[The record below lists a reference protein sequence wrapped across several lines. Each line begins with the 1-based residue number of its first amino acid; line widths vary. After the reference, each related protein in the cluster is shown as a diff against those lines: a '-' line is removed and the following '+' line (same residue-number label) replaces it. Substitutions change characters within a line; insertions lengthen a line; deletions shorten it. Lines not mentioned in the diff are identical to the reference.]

1 MHALRACLA
10 LWTLAALTLASRT
23 HAQKIPNSN
32 PDTVRIHPERRL
44 TLKAP
49 EKLYSHDVTGSDD
62 VVVLQNEN
70 TLYVQATIAFLPPM
84 VAVLHVIGD
93 SHEWTVILKAV
104 ANQDDV
110 RETIELVVAPP
121 PELAPAAVALPEP
134 KAQPAVQAADDSYPI
149 TWSALTG
156 RGYLWLATSKDP
168 GYVRASQT
176 TLGVRISKR
185 VHALLTT
192 TLDLHVTWADEHL
205 LLERPDR
212 DHSLRPLWLQGA
224 LHLRLKQ
231 RGRMSIAPIVGLGAR
246 VREAGELLDLR
257 ETPALDGLT
266 GGAFA
271 VLGVGLERRF
281 GDGIFGV
288 DVVGEA
294 GGPDEQ
300 WSLSVLFT
308 LGCLPKCEG
317 G

>member
-62 VVVLQNEN
+62 VVVLQNES

-121 PELAPAAVALPEP
+121 PELAPAAVALPER
-134 KAQPAVQAADDSYPI
+134 KAQPVAQTADDSYPI
-149 TWSALTG
+149 AWSALTG
-156 RGYLWLATSKDP
+156 RGYLWLTTSDDS
-168 GYVRASQT
+168 GYVRSSQT
-176 TLGVRISKR
+176 LLGVRISKR

-205 LLERPDR
+205 LFTRPAR
-212 DHSLRPLWLQGA
+212 EHSLRPFWLQGA
-224 LHLRLKQ
+224 LSLRLKP
-231 RGRMSIAPIVGLGAR
+231 RGHVSIAPIAGLGVR
-246 VREAGELLDLR
+246 VREAGELLGLN
-257 ETPALDGLT
+257 ETPALEGWT
-266 GGAFA
+266 VGEFA

-281 GDGIFGV
+281 GDGILGLDIVGDFGR
-288 DVVGEA
+288 
-294 GGPDEQ
+294 PDEQ
-300 WSLSVLFT
+300 WTLSVLLT
-308 LGCLPKCEG
+308 IGCWPRCG